1 MKYTN
6 IRNILKKQITN
17 NVKTFWTYDEEN
29 KEFNQIYK
37 KYSDDLKIYT
47 PQQLLT
53 KLTEDAHTA

>member
-17 NVKTFWTYDEEN
+17 IVKTFWTYDEEN

>member
-29 KEFNQIYK
+29 KEFNQI
-37 KYSDDLKIYT
+37 
-47 PQQLLT
+47 
-53 KLTEDAHTA
+53 